1 MSHPLGDET
10 YINLVTFRRNGD
22 GVRTPVWVAAAGGH
36 LYVFTDGTSAKVKRL
51 RATNRIRAAACDV
64 RGKPKGPWHEGIG
77 RVVDEAP
84 TIERA
89 YAALRAKYGWQ
100 MTLVDIV
107 SRLAGRFG
115 RRVILELS
123 LDS

>member
-1 MSHPLGDET
+1 MIHPLGDET

-22 GVRTPVWVAAAGGH
+22 GVRTPVWVAAAGEH

-51 RATNRIRAAACDV
+51 RATSRIRAAACDV

-77 RVVDEAP
+77 RIVDDAP
-84 TIERA
+84 TIEKA
-89 YAALRAKYGWQ
+89 YAALRTKYGWQ
-100 MTLVDIV
+100 MTVVDIV